1 MDREGVFKFT
11 DFLSYFMIFNC
22 MYNLV
27 DYQVI
32 SLYIKLMQYEW
43 DENKRLA
50 NLVRHKVDF
59 TDAVNF
65 EWDTA
70 LETIDDRFDYGEER
84 WVALG
89 FIGTRLHVLVYTF
102 RAAKIRI
109 ISLRK
114 ATKRERLYYEKQT

>member
-1 MDREGVFKFT
+1 
-11 DFLSYFMIFNC
+11 
-22 MYNLV
+22 
-27 DYQVI
+27 
-32 SLYIKLMQYEW
+32 MQYEW

-59 TDAVNF
+59 VCAVDF

-70 LETIDDRFDYGEER
+70 LETVDDRFDYNEER

-89 FIGTRLHVLVYTF
+89 LIDQVLHVMVYTC
-102 RAAKIRI
+102 RPPKIRV

-114 ATKRERLYYEKQT
+114 ANKRERNFYEQQS